1 MALKPAQQKFLD
13 ELLNPAHRSIEA
25 AAQAAGVPRRTAYTW
40 LERADFR
47 VALDAAEG
55 QNVDAVARRSVSAL
69 THCEG
74 LYLTMMADK
83 TKPDAIRLRAA
94 QLLSDLALRLW
105 EARNLERRIAQ
116 LESATNDDWIQA

>member
-25 AAQAAGVPRRTAYTW
+25 AAAAAGVPRRTAYTW

-55 QNVDAVARRSVSAL
+55 QNVDAVARRSVAAL

-74 LYLTMMADK
+74 LYLTMLADK
-83 TKPDAIRLRAA
+83 SKPDAIRLRAA

-105 EARNLERRIAQ
+105 EARNVDRRLSDMEAILLER
-116 LESATNDDWIQA
+116 